1 MKARLNLLVLIIGLS
16 LTACQSPTSSES
28 GQRPWPTPKGTGGMT
43 LCPMDA
49 KLCPDGRS
57 SVGRTG
63 SNCEFA
69 ACPRS

>member
-1 MKARLNLLVLIIGLS
+1 MKASLSLLILIIGLS
-16 LTACQSPTSSES
+16 LSACQSPTSSES
-28 GQRPWPTPKGTGGMT
+28 GQRPLPTPKNKGAMM

-63 SNCEFA
+63 PNCEFA

>member
-1 MKARLNLLVLIIGLS
+1 MKASLNLLIVIIGLA
-16 LTACQSPTSSES
+16 LTACQSPTSSGS
-28 GQRPWPTPKGTGGMT
+28 GQPPLPTPKGAGSPV

-49 KLCPDGRS
+49 KLCPDGRT

-63 SNCEFA
+63 PNCEFA